1 MTASEIID
9 KYIAFFESKPRN
21 HKRIPSASLIPN
33 NNTTLF
39 TTAGMQPLIPY
50 LMGEKHP
57 LGKRLVNVQ
66 KCLRTDDIE
75 EVGDAT
81 HHTFYE
87 MLGNWSL
94 DDYWKEDAI
103 SWSFEFLTEE
113 LKVPLELL
121 AVTVFEGDQNIPE
134 DTESIAIW
142 KKIGIPV
149 NQIFSRPKKDN
160 WWGPVGL
167 TGPCGPDTEMFIWTG
182 EEKPEGKPNEN
193 PNWVEVWNDVFMQYN
208 KNEDGTFSILS
219 QKNVDTGMGLER
231 ISAILQK
238 RQTNYETDIFYD
250 LYEGLKREIKHEINT
265 VAEKQIRIFLDHA
278 RAAIFIINDGILPGK
293 NEKEAVLRRLIR
305 RATDQLTFLLEDY
318 NHTKTFSWWKRSINH
333 FEKVY
338 RDRYTFNKNVL
349 GIIETELNKYGET
362 TKSPEI
368 IQHVTERISADK
380 DIDKGIVESQLARSQ
395 PGTNLSIFLKS
406 QSLTS
411 LPSVTA
417 GTIAFEAKSTLG
429 FPVEETYRIAEAK
442 LGSDFDRYQADK
454 TLNIWQTEHQKVSR
468 ISAGKKFAGGL
479 ADHSEKTIMGHTATH
494 LMHQAIRDILGTHV
508 HQTGSNITSQRIRF
522 DFNYDKSL
530 TGEQLS
536 KIEEIVN
543 GKIRANLPVHFE
555 MLTLKKAKEI
565 GAIGLFDEKYSDTVK
580 IYFIGPKT
588 KDSPRGE
595 AGQRPYSI
603 EFCGGPHVEQTS
615 KIVKFSIIKQENTGR
630 GNRRIYAK
638 VG

>member
-1 MTASEIID
+1 MSASEIIN
-9 KYIAFFESKPRN
+9 KYIAFFESEPRN
-21 HKRIPSASLIPN
+21 HKKIPSASLIPN

-57 LGKRLVNVQ
+57 LGKRLVNAQ

-113 LKVPLELL
+113 LKIPLELL

-134 DTESIAIW
+134 DKESIEIW
-142 KKIGIPV
+142 KKVGIPV

-182 EEKPEGKPNEN
+182 EGKPEGKPNEN
-193 PNWVEVWNDVFMQYN
+193 PKWVEVWNDVFMQYN

-231 ISAILQK
+231 ISTILQK
-238 RQTNYETDIFYD
+238 KQISYETDIFYD
-250 LYEGLKREIKHEINT
+250 LYEGLKKEIKHEINN
-265 VAEKQIRIFLDHA
+265 VVEKEIRIFLDHA
-278 RAAIFIINDGILPGK
+278 RAAIFLINDGILPGK
-293 NEKEAVLRRLIR
+293 NEREAVLRRLIR

-318 NHTKTFSWWKRSINH
+318 SHTKTFSWWKKSIDH

-338 RDRYTFNKNVL
+338 RDRYIFKNNIL
-349 GIIETELNKYGET
+349 EIIETELNKYGET

-368 IQHVTERISADK
+368 IKHVTGRISTDEDFDK
-380 DIDKGIVESQLARSQ
+380 EIIEAQLAKLQ
-395 PGTNLSIFLKS
+395 PGTNLSMFLKS

-417 GTIAFEAKSTLG
+417 GTVAFEAKSTLG
-429 FPVEETYRIAEAK
+429 FPVEETYKIAEKK
-442 LGSDFDRYQADK
+442 LGTDFYRDQAEK
-454 TLNIWQTEHQKVSR
+454 TRNIWQIEHQKVSR
-468 ISAGKKFAGGL
+468 ISAAKKFAGGL
-479 ADHSEKTIMGHTATH
+479 ADHSKKTIMGHTATH
-494 LMHQAIRDILGTHV
+494 LLHQALRDLFGTQL
-508 HQTGSNITSQRIRF
+508 HQTGSNITADRVRF
-522 DFNYDKSL
+522 DFNFDRNL
-530 TGEQLS
+530 TPDEIKKVES
-536 KIEEIVN
+536 IVN
-543 GKIRANLPVHFE
+543 EKIKGNLPVHFE
-555 MLTLKKAKEI
+555 MMPLAKAKEI
-565 GAIGLFDEKYSDTVK
+565 GAIGLFDEKYAEKVK
-580 IYFIGPKT
+580 VYFIG
-588 KDSPRGE
+588 D
-595 AGQRPYSI
+595 YSK
-603 EFCGGPHVEQTS
+603 EFCGGPHVEFTLEIKS
-615 KIVKFSIIKQENTGR
+615 FKIFKQENIGK
-630 GNRRIYAK
+630 GNRRLYSI
-638 VG
+638 VGKQ